1 MARAIDPRSGF
12 KVNLDELVRDGQT
25 GDMILARFSDRKHP
39 QDFVRGRMDKM
50 ALPFTRPE
58 PPEVGI
64 AQPIELEGG
73 LYLVAENGSIILGEG
88 VIPSL

>member
-12 KVNLDELVRDGQT
+12 KVHLDELVRDGQT
-25 GDMILARFSDRKHP
+25 GDMILARFADRKHP
-39 QDFVRGRMDKM
+39 QDFVRGRRDHMT
-50 ALPFTRPE
+50 LPFTRPE
-58 PPEVGI
+58 PEGVGI

-73 LYLVAENGSIILGEG
+73 FYLTGENGSIILGEG

>member
-25 GDMILARFSDRKHP
+25 GDMILARFADRKHP
-39 QDFVRGRMDKM
+39 QDYVRARRESGP
-50 ALPFTRPE
+50 LPFTRPE
-58 PPEVGI
+58 PPDVGI

-73 LYLVAENGSIILGEG
+73 FYLTGEDGAVILGEG

>member
-12 KVNLDELVRDGQT
+12 DVDLNDLVRDGQN
-25 GDMILARFSDRKHP
+25 GDMIYRRFADRKHP
-39 QDFVRGRMDKM
+39 QDFVRGRKDSI

-58 PPEVGI
+58 PPDVGI

-73 LYLVAENGSIILGEG
+73 LYLTAENGSIILGEG

>member
-12 KVNLDELVRDGQT
+12 DVDLNDLVRDGQN
-25 GDMILARFSDRKHP
+25 GDMIYRRFADRKHP
-39 QDFVRGRMDKM
+39 QDFVRARRESGP
-50 ALPFTRPE
+50 LPFTRPE
-58 PPEVGI
+58 PPDVGI

-73 LYLVAENGSIILGEG
+73 FYLTGEGGAVILGEG